1 MRAITCAR
9 CSRTWQKIEASAAI
23 NIMTRC
29 DDIAQLLGAFQD
41 GELPPHGMREV
52 ARHLAGC
59 KDCEQAAES
68 SSAIGQMLR
77 EAAPTPNLDG
87 FAGAV
92 LARLDNLRPSLLTRF
107 GRWLDVR
114 RERFGL
120 GTAMAFTAAAAVLT
134 IVIATPF
141 AHYMMNAGN
150 HAAQIAAR
158 DMHVVAHQAANA
170 PAALASAASSEPGVI
185 ISKLETSNPD
195 VAVWS
200 EPTQG
205 TTVIWLPDQ
214 QP

>member
-1 MRAITCAR
+1 
-9 CSRTWQKIEASAAI
+9 
-23 NIMTRC
+23 MTRC

-52 ARHLAGC
+52 ARHLASC
-59 KDCEQAAES
+59 KGCEQAAES
-68 SSAIGQMLR
+68 YSAIGRMLR
-77 EAAPTPNLDG
+77 DAAPTPDLEG

-92 LARLDNLRPSLLTRF
+92 LARLENLRPSLLTRF
-107 GRWLDVR
+107 SHWLDAR

-120 GTAMAFTAAAAVLT
+120 VSAMAFAAAAAVLT
-134 IVIATPF
+134 IAIATPL
-141 AHYMMNAGN
+141 AHYMLSAGD
-150 HAAQIAAR
+150 HAAQMAAR
-158 DMHVVAHQAANA
+158 DVHAVARQAANA
-170 PAALASAASSEPGVI
+170 PAALASAAGSEPGVI

-214 QP
+214 RP